1 MRHEKYLKNGAVAT
15 WTTAFSAGRFDQGGV
30 GVDEGHLTRREGPL
44 EADLAVDLAVWG
56 SKQDEISI

>member
-44 EADLAVDLAVWG
+44 ETDLAVDLAV
-56 SKQDEISI
+56 